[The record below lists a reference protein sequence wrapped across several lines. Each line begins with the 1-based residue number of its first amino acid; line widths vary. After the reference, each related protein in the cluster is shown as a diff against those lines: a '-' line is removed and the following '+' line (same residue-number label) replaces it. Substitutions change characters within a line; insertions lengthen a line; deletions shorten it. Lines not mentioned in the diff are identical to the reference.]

1 MTMQDPIAD
10 MLTRI
15 RNAQMARKNQVVIPY
30 SKQKEHVIKVIL
42 AEGYIADYEITGEGT
57 AKQITVSLKYFDNSP
72 VITAIKRIS
81 RPGLRIYK
89 NCQDLPKVVGGLGV
103 AIISTSK
110 GVMSD
115 KAARYAKV
123 GGEVLCYIW

>member
-15 RNAQMARKNQVVIPY
+15 RNAQMAGKTQVVMPY
-30 SKQKEHVIKVIL
+30 SKQKEEVIKVIHD
-42 AEGYIADYEITGEGT
+42 EGFVGGYEVTGEGT
-57 AKQITVSLKYFDNSP
+57 TKEIVVALKYYENSP

-89 NCQDLPKVVGGLGV
+89 GCQDIPKVVGGLGV

-115 KAARYAKV
+115 KAARNAKV